1 MVKTYEL
8 FTSYIQMSVLKLCRH
23 PKNKIFFSNAKLTV
37 IVVTVFIKFC
47 IIIEVKKGS
56 AEKSS
61 PVFVLFVFLSIF

>member
-56 AEKSS
+56 AE
-61 PVFVLFVFLSIF
+61 